1 MKPSLQSYL
10 QLHFVVLI
18 FGFTAILGQLISIPP
33 LALVFW
39 RTGLAT
45 VGMWAFLKTQKSTD
59 KASAGLIIRLL
70 LTGGLVALHW
80 ILFFGS
86 ARVSNVSVC
95 LAGLST
101 SSLWTA
107 LLEPLFTHRR
117 LSLVEVFLGLLVMVG
132 LYLIFLFEF
141 NHALGLTMS
150 VVAALLS
157 ALFSIF
163 NSLFA
168 RTLEPRRITA
178 YEMAGAWIS
187 TAIFLPIYYFL
198 IAPKEK
204 MNLIPQGWDWLWVL
218 ILAGVCTVYAYAAFV
233 RLFQTFSAF
242 VMNLTTN
249 LEPIYGIILAFLIFG
264 SAEKMTAGFYAGAS
278 LILGAVLL
286 YPILNRWSN
295 RRAKASVIS

>member
-18 FGFTAILGQLISIPP
+18 FGFTAILGQLISLSP

-39 RTGLAT
+39 RTGLASA
-45 VGMWAFLKTQKSTD
+45 GMWLFLKTQKSTD
-59 KASAGLIIRLL
+59 KAPAGLIIKLL

-80 ILFFGS
+80 LLFFGS

-101 SSLWTA
+101 GSLWTA
-107 LLEPLFTHRR
+107 LLEPLFTRRR
-117 LSLVEVFLGLLVMVG
+117 LSIVEIFLGLLVILG

-150 VVAALLS
+150 IVAALLS

-178 YEMAGAWIS
+178 YEMTGAWMS
-187 TAIFLPIYYFL
+187 TAIFLPIYYYF
-198 IAPKEK
+198 IVPEEK

-218 ILAGVCTVYAYAAFV
+218 ILAGVCTVYAYSAFV

-242 VMNLTTN
+242 VMNLTIN
-249 LEPIYGIILAFLIFG
+249 LEPIYGIILAFFIFG

-295 RRAKASVIS
+295 RRAKATVIS

>member
-1 MKPSLQSYL
+1 MKPSVQSYV

-18 FGFTAILGQLISIPP
+18 FGFTAILGQLVSMPP

-39 RTGLAT
+39 RTGLASA
-45 VGMWAFLKTQKSTD
+45 GMWLFLKTQKSTD
-59 KASAGLIIRLL
+59 KAPAGLIIKLL

-80 ILFFGS
+80 LLFFGS

-101 SSLWTA
+101 GSLWTA
-107 LLEPLFTHRR
+107 LLEPLFTRRR
-117 LSLVEVFLGLLVMVG
+117 LSMVEIFLGLLVILG

-150 VVAALLS
+150 IMAALLS

-178 YEMAGAWIS
+178 YEMTGAWLS
-187 TAIFLPIYYFL
+187 TAIFLPVYYYF
-198 IAPKEK
+198 IAPEEK

-218 ILAGVCTVYAYAAFV
+218 ILAGVCTVYAYSAFV

-242 VMNLTTN
+242 VMNLTIN
-249 LEPIYGIILAFLIFG
+249 LEPIYGIILAFFIFG
-264 SAEKMTAGFYAGAS
+264 SAEKMTTGFYAGAA

-295 RRAKASVIS
+295 RRAKAAVIS